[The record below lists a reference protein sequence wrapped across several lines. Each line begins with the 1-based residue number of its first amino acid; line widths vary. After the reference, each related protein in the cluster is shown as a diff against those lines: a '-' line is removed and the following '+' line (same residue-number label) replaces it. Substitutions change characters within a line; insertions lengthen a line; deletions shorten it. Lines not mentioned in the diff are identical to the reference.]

1 MYLLR
6 LQISTNEI
14 KRVLL
19 NIVINEIVGRF
30 SLGEGFDIVHSDDVG
45 H

>member
-30 SLGEGFDIVHSDDVG
+30 SLGEDFDIVYSDDVG